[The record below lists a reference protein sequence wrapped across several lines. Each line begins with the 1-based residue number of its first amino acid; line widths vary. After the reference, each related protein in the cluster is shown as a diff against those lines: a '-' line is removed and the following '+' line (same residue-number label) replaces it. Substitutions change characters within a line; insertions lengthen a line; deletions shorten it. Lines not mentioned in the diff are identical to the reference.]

1 MRILYTGIA
10 AFVIWSFFSTW
21 LYVDVLRHAAKPAVA
36 VHAIQEPPNTAA
48 DSLAKL
54 YAMMPKDL
62 TIFYEFDKFKFAS
75 DPQIETSLTEFKS
88 WLDKHPESVLTVT
101 GYTDLV
107 GEKDYN
113 VDLGLERARMVQRYL
128 EERGFPASK
137 IVAASKG
144 EDDPAAGYITREER
158 AKNRRTVI
166 SIKK

>member
-21 LYVDVLRHAAKPAVA
+21 LYVDVLRHAGKAAGSTKT
-36 VHAIQEPPNTAA
+36 IQEPGTAAA

-54 YAMMPKDL
+54 YAMMPADL
-62 TIFYEFDKFKFAS
+62 TIQYDFDGVKFAIG
-75 DPQIETSLTEFKS
+75 PQTEARLSEFKN
-88 WLDKHPESVLTVT
+88 WLDKHPESVISVT

-113 VDLGLERARMVQRYL
+113 RNLGLERARIVQRYL
-128 EERGFPASK
+128 EEKGFPASR
-137 IVAASKG
+137 IVAVSKG
-144 EDDPAAGYITREER
+144 EDEPVAGYVTGEER

>member
-1 MRILYTGIA
+1 MRILYTGVA

-21 LYVDVLRHAAKPAVA
+21 LYVDVLRHAAKPTVT
-36 VHAIQEPPNTAA
+36 VQAIQETPNNAA

-62 TIFYEFDKFKFAS
+62 TIYYEFDKFRFAS
-75 DPQIETSLTEFKS
+75 DPQIETGLTEFKS
-88 WLDKHPESVLTVT
+88 WLDKHPESVLIVT

-113 VDLGLERARMVQRYL
+113 KDLGLERARMVQQYL
-128 EERGFPASK
+128 EGKGFPASK

-144 EDDPAAGYITREER
+144 EDDPAAGYITPEER
-158 AKNRRTVI
+158 AKSRRTVI

>member
-21 LYVDVLRHAAKPAVA
+21 LYVDVLRHAAKPTVA
-36 VHAIQEPPNTAA
+36 VQAIQETPDIAA

-54 YAMMPKDL
+54 YAMMPQDL
-62 TIFYEFDKFKFAS
+62 TIYYEFDKFRFVS

-88 WLDKHPESVLTVT
+88 WLGKHPESVLTVT

-113 VDLGLERARMVQRYL
+113 ADLGLERARMVQRYL
-128 EERGFPASK
+128 EEKGFPASK
-137 IVAASKG
+137 IVTASKG

-166 SIKK
+166 SLKK

>member
-1 MRILYTGIA
+1 MRILYTGVA
-10 AFVIWSFFSTW
+10 AFVVWSFFSTW
-21 LYVDVLRHAAKPAVA
+21 LYVDVLRHASKPTVT
-36 VHAIQEPPNTAA
+36 VQETRETPDTAA
-48 DSLAKL
+48 DSLAKV

-62 TIFYEFDKFKFAS
+62 TIYYEFDKFRFAS
-75 DPQIETSLTEFKS
+75 DPQIETGLTEFKT
-88 WLDKHPESVLTVT
+88 WLDNHPESVLTVT

-128 EERGFPASK
+128 EEKGFPSSK

-144 EDDPAAGYITREER
+144 EDDPVAGYITTEER